1 MAYLPG
7 KTTKTNPLQD
17 STARLARHS
26 LGTSSDFKRA
36 DIAAKVAAAE
46 GPEDGDIEG
55 LTNWG
60 GGAAD
65 TGPEAGAETG
75 GDILGEGAC

>member
-1 MAYLPG
+1 MSSAYLPG

-36 DIAAKVAAAE
+36 DIAAKVAAAD

-55 LTNWG
+55 LAN
-60 GGAAD
+60 
-65 TGPEAGAETG
+65 
-75 GDILGEGAC
+75 